1 MLDSLTNRLTG
12 ILDRLRGFGRLT
24 EENIQEALREV
35 RVALLEADVNFKV
48 VKGFI
53 DRVRVKAVGQDVLQS
68 LTPGQQVVKVV
79 RDELVELLGGSAHR
93 LAMAPHPPTVVMLV
107 GLQGSGKT
115 TSAAKLAR
123 HFQKQGQHPLLAAA
137 DVYRPAA
144 VDQLK
149 TLGAQLGIPVVG
161 EATQRPVE
169 ICAAARDEAAR
180 RGLSPLILDTAGR
193 LHIDEEMLEELR
205 AIKRAVGPH
214 HVLLVVDAMTGQDAV
229 TVAEKFNAAIGIDAV
244 VLTKMDGD
252 ARGGAALSVRQV
264 TGRPIAFV
272 GVGEKTEALEP
283 FHPDRLAQR
292 ILGMG
297 DVLSLVEKAQAT
309 VDAGQAEALAQKIH
323 DDTFTLED
331 FATQLRQLRSMGPL
345 GQLMDMV
352 PFFKGARGL
361 PKEMTGEEQELDRY
375 TAIIGSMTPHERR
388 EPSVINGSRR
398 ARIARGSGTNVSDVN
413 RLLKQYG
420 QLRKMMKGLKNM
432 EGRMGKFKGALP
444 FLADLMRQM
453 PIPLALDFLEVSSY
467 GEATESSGVVRILKD
482 LAKPIEGRDVV
493 VVEDILDTGHTLA
506 YVIEH
511 LRSKQPASVRLCT
524 LLDKPARR
532 IVPIQ
537 IDYRG
542 FEIPDKFVV
551 GYGLDYA
558 ERYRNLPFIG
568 VLKPE
573 VYRGE
578 P

>member
-161 EATQRPVE
+161 EATQRPVD

-205 AIKRAVGPH
+205 VIKRAVGPH

-244 VLTKMDGD
+244 ILTKMDGD

-309 VDAGQAEALAQKIH
+309 VDAGQAEALAQKIR

-331 FATQLRQLRSMGPL
+331 FATQLKQLRSMGPL

-352 PFFKGARGL
+352 PFFKGAKGL

-375 TAIIGSMTPHERR
+375 GAIIASMTPHERR

-398 ARIARGSGTNVSDVN
+398 ARIARGSGTSVSDVN
-413 RLLKQYG
+413 RLLKQYA
-420 QLRKMMKGLKNM
+420 QLKKMMKGLKNM

-444 FLADLMRQM
+444 FLPR
-453 PIPLALDFLEVSSY
+453 
-467 GEATESSGVVRILKD
+467 
-482 LAKPIEGRDVV
+482 
-493 VVEDILDTGHTLA
+493 
-506 YVIEH
+506 
-511 LRSKQPASVRLCT
+511 
-524 LLDKPARR
+524 
-532 IVPIQ
+532 
-537 IDYRG
+537 
-542 FEIPDKFVV
+542 
-551 GYGLDYA
+551 
-558 ERYRNLPFIG
+558 
-568 VLKPE
+568 
-573 VYRGE
+573 
-578 P
+578 

>member
-1 MLDSLTNRLTG
+1 
-12 ILDRLRGFGRLT
+12 
-24 EENIQEALREV
+24 
-35 RVALLEADVNFKV
+35 
-48 VKGFI
+48 
-53 DRVRVKAVGQDVLQS
+53 VRVKAVGQDVLQS

-309 VDAGQAEALAQKIH
+309 VDAGQAEALAQKIR

-413 RLLKQYG
+413 RLLKQYA

-444 FLADLMRQM
+444 FLPR
-453 PIPLALDFLEVSSY
+453 
-467 GEATESSGVVRILKD
+467 
-482 LAKPIEGRDVV
+482 
-493 VVEDILDTGHTLA
+493 
-506 YVIEH
+506 
-511 LRSKQPASVRLCT
+511 
-524 LLDKPARR
+524 
-532 IVPIQ
+532 
-537 IDYRG
+537 
-542 FEIPDKFVV
+542 
-551 GYGLDYA
+551 
-558 ERYRNLPFIG
+558 
-568 VLKPE
+568 
-573 VYRGE
+573 
-578 P
+578 

>member
-1 MLDSLTNRLTG
+1 
-12 ILDRLRGFGRLT
+12 LT

-309 VDAGQAEALAQKIH
+309 VDAGQAEALAQKIR

-361 PKEMTGEEQELDRY
+361 PKEMTGEERELDRY

-413 RLLKQYG
+413 RLLKQYA

-444 FLADLMRQM
+444 FLPR
-453 PIPLALDFLEVSSY
+453 
-467 GEATESSGVVRILKD
+467 
-482 LAKPIEGRDVV
+482 
-493 VVEDILDTGHTLA
+493 
-506 YVIEH
+506 
-511 LRSKQPASVRLCT
+511 
-524 LLDKPARR
+524 
-532 IVPIQ
+532 
-537 IDYRG
+537 
-542 FEIPDKFVV
+542 
-551 GYGLDYA
+551 
-558 ERYRNLPFIG
+558 
-568 VLKPE
+568 
-573 VYRGE
+573 
-578 P
+578 

>member
-24 EENIQEALREV
+24 EENIQEAMREV

-123 HFQKQGQHPLLAAA
+123 HFQKQGQHPLLTAA

-144 VDQLK
+144 VEQLR

-161 EATQRPVE
+161 EATQRPVD

-205 AIKRAVGPH
+205 VIKRAVGPH

-244 VLTKMDGD
+244 ILTKMDGD

-309 VDAGQAEALAQKIH
+309 VDAGQAEALAQKIR

-331 FATQLRQLRSMGPL
+331 FAAQLKQLRSMGPL
-345 GQLMDMV
+345 EQLMDMV
-352 PFFKGARGL
+352 PFFKGAKGL
-361 PKEMTGEEQELDRY
+361 PKEMSGEEQELDRY
-375 TAIIGSMTPHERR
+375 GAIIASMTPHERR

-398 ARIARGSGTNVSDVN
+398 ARIARGSGTSVSDVN
-413 RLLKQYG
+413 RLLKQYA

-432 EGRMGKFKGALP
+432 EGRMGKLKGALP
-444 FLADLMRQM
+444 FLPR
-453 PIPLALDFLEVSSY
+453 
-467 GEATESSGVVRILKD
+467 
-482 LAKPIEGRDVV
+482 
-493 VVEDILDTGHTLA
+493 
-506 YVIEH
+506 
-511 LRSKQPASVRLCT
+511 
-524 LLDKPARR
+524 
-532 IVPIQ
+532 
-537 IDYRG
+537 
-542 FEIPDKFVV
+542 
-551 GYGLDYA
+551 
-558 ERYRNLPFIG
+558 
-568 VLKPE
+568 
-573 VYRGE
+573 
-578 P
+578 